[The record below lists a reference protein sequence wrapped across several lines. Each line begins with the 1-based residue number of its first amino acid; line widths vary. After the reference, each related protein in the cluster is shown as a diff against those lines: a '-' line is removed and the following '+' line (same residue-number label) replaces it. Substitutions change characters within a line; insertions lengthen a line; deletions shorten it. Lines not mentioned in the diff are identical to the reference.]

1 MNITDIIKTK
11 TLYDEYDKFKRFRED
26 LATVSTDGD
35 GILEISTPP
44 MNRSPYRFGFSERD
58 NEFLK
63 DIQEAVRRHLERI
76 SNEIH
81 AL

>member
-1 MNITDIIKTK
+1 MDIENLIKAGI
-11 TLYDEYDKFKRFRED
+11 LRDEYDKFKRLKEN
-26 LATVSTDGD
+26 LEEVSTDRD

-58 NEFLK
+58 NEFLE
-63 DIQEAVRRHLERI
+63 DIREAVRRHLQRI
-76 SNEIH
+76 ADEIE